1 MPFFASAFDTCL
13 NQMPG
18 GISLLELGQL
28 TNISNGDLSRIRS
41 GKKEITLEALT
52 KLLPA
57 IEQRAGRHACT
68 PLLMAYLRDETPEA
82 YTDLITLYP
91 NETSLRET
99 PTDTDPRQTRAQRWA
114 ERAAKDQDFDAMW
127 HLLDTYMFPR

>member
-1 MPFFASAFDTCL
+1 MSFFATAFSDLL
-13 NQMPG
+13 NSIPRTTL
-18 GISLLELGQL
+18 SELGSL
-28 TNISNGDLSRIRS
+28 ADMAASELSTFRAGHRS
-41 GKKEITLEALT
+41 PSLKAMT

-91 NETSLRET
+91 NEASIRET